1 MAGYAPNFDAQEVLK
16 RMLKYLIEGLA
27 VAAAAFWIPRRS
39 LNVEE
44 ILVIAVT
51 AATTFAV

>member
-1 MAGYAPNFDAQEVLK
+1 MSGYAANFDAQEVLK

-39 LNVEE
+39 LNV
-44 ILVIAVT
+44 
-51 AATTFAV
+51 